1 MILYSLQGE
10 HLNLHC
16 GNEKCRPNNFM
27 HYVVNGKIDTS
38 DWKHLL
44 EEFPDSLT
52 KENLTVVPVITPD
65 APVVIPEPEE
75 NN

>member
-1 MILYSLQGE
+1 
-10 HLNLHC
+10 
-16 GNEKCRPNNFM
+16 M
-27 HYVVNGKIDTS
+27 HYVVNGEIDTS

-52 KENLTVVPVITPD
+52 KENLTVVPVVIPD
-65 APVVIPEPEE
+65 TPVVTPESEE